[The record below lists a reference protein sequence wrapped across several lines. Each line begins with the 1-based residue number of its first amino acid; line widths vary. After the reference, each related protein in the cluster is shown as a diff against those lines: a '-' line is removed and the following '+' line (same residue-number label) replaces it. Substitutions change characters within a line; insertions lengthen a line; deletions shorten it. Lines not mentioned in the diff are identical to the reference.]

1 MVGYGE
7 RLIGGSVI
15 TYNPDPS
22 VLGRRSKCDDVV
34 DGTRKPHGLT
44 ITHDECYCEP
54 LNGTV
59 IASATSW
66 RKYHDKRPG
75 WASSLGASGATL
87 PSRPSNNAIA
97 TQVMER
103 SNPSRAEVD
112 MGVAIA
118 ELREAPQLIHRAG
131 QNLLEHGANYFL
143 TYQFGWSPLVND
155 ALDCLDVVQ
164 AYNRRLSELQSL
176 YRKGGL
182 RRRIDLPTQV
192 GQQTTTNTTLES
204 VQGDLIQGT
213 LVRNAH
219 RRIWGVAR
227 WRPTLDGLPTDSGDM
242 ERLMRRTLYGL
253 HVDASTVWNLVPW
266 SWLIDW
272 FGTFGDYLE
281 ANRNTVGAVVNGPI
295 SVMWNEVKFDQ
306 YLRGNSHP
314 SVSGGGG
321 FKRTETKNRSL
332 VPFILPEA
340 RFPLLG
346 ATRLSILSSLAVLR
360 IPRELLG
367 NLRRW

>member
-1 MVGYGE
+1 MSGYGE

-15 TYNPDPS
+15 TYTPDPYT
-22 VLGRRSKCDDVV
+22 LGRRSKCDDVV
-34 DGTRKPHGLT
+34 DGTRNPHGLT

-54 LNGTV
+54 LNGEV
-59 IASATSW
+59 VVNASNW
-66 RKYHDKRPG
+66 RKYHGKRPG
-75 WASSLGASGATL
+75 WANSLGAQGATL

-112 MGVAIA
+112 IGVAIA
-118 ELREAPQLIHRAG
+118 ELREAPQLLFRAG
-131 QNLLEHGANYFL
+131 RSMLRNGANYYL
-143 TYQFGWSPLVND
+143 NYQFGWSPLVND
-155 ALDCLDVVQ
+155 VMDCLDVPA

-192 GQQTTTNTTLES
+192 APQTTKGTTLES
-204 VQGDLIQGT
+204 VQGDLITGMLAQSSY
-213 LVRNAH
+213 RKM
-219 RRIWGVAR
+219 WGVAR
-227 WRPTLDGLPTDSGDM
+227 WRPTLAGLPADSGDM

-253 HVDASTVWNLVPW
+253 HVDASTAWNLMPW

-281 ANRNTVGAVVNGPI
+281 ANRNTVGAVLNGPI
-295 SVMWNEVKFDQ
+295 SVMWNEVYMDQ
-306 YLRGNSHP
+306 YLRGSTHP
-314 SVSGGGG
+314 TVSGGGG
-321 FKRTETKNRSL
+321 FKRKETKNRAL

-346 ATRLSILSSLAVLR
+346 ASRLSILGSLAVLR
-360 IPRELLG
+360 IPRELLDG
-367 NLRRW
+367 PRRR